1 MADGAI
7 LGVLVILLFSVE
19 KSDSLRLY
27 PHLLTPTENPDYERY
42 AVLHPDRDVF
52 EPIPQFATLRT
63 LPSEKTVL
71 VNYTQL
77 IEKYCLN
84 LNTTLGR
91 MVWPGGPT
99 LIFASNYADFVKYV
113 AEKELYITSVHGF
126 SPVSAGFF
134 PPREVLDYL
143 EAVLGSRWL
152 GMANGEQDG
161 HYFGV
166 FVREEL
172 PANNKRVR
180 QYLNFREY
188 FRGMEAILGPK
199 LTTLLSSTYPH
210 YQLKSGLYTIAGA
223 ETSQHGP
230 NAQVRYAFIRGAGK
244 QYGVLW
250 FGNVSIYNRFGHKVY
265 MQPSRGTLAEP
276 PLSSTRRQQ
285 NNRDTQ
291 TPQRNYTCS
300 ANETSGL
307 VGDPSGPTCGTS
319 LDLMKR
325 LIFAQIMYNSAYV
338 CFERGW
344 FYKSQQTDTLSP
356 IGMLQHNTYLGL
368 RTSLHLVL
376 MSQPSHSIWISS
388 MDGLLLDKSKA
399 MNIMHGSI
407 YPIWKVTTSQME
419 F

>member
-1 MADGAI
+1 M
-7 LGVLVILLFSVE
+7 
-19 KSDSLRLY
+19 
-27 PHLLTPTENPDYERY
+27 
-42 AVLHPDRDVF
+42 
-52 EPIPQFATLRT
+52 
-63 LPSEKTVL
+63 
-71 VNYTQL
+71 
-77 IEKYCLN
+77 
-84 LNTTLGR
+84 
-91 MVWPGGPT
+91 
-99 LIFASNYADFVKYV
+99 
-113 AEKELYITSVHGF
+113 HGF

-172 PANNKRVR
+172 PANNNRVR

-276 PLSSTRRQQ
+276 PLPSKWRQQ
-285 NNRDTQ
+285 NNK
-291 TPQRNYTCS
+291 
-300 ANETSGL
+300 G
-307 VGDPSGPTCGTS
+307 
-319 LDLMKR
+319 
-325 LIFAQIMYNSAYV
+325 
-338 CFERGW
+338 
-344 FYKSQQTDTLSP
+344 
-356 IGMLQHNTYLGL
+356 H
-368 RTSLHLVL
+368 
-376 MSQPSHSIWISS
+376 
-388 MDGLLLDKSKA
+388 GLL
-399 MNIMHGSI
+399 
-407 YPIWKVTTSQME
+407 
-419 F
+419 